1 MIRNYFPE
9 KIGKEY
15 VHIKGCGQY
24 PMFALTALGVKPCY
38 DDWVSMA
45 KLPAFVEM
53 CSRYGLH
60 VEKDIVFSWPPPRE
74 DVIGKESITTTFFKG
89 IRPQDADE
97 GECHIFVSKRKD
109 VALEAKKA
117 GWYPGVVV
125 SGRTINK
132 PFIDHLRFGLLLG
145 YPACCV
151 DFFRR
156 YNDWNRFSHPYET
169 KKNTR
174 EYSWYCNNFLMD
186 YTFFLIHNLPCSYDC
201 QATIELA
208 RLAEKRLMEEE
219 PRFIAETREMLHKP
233 LLVFGERNFILFD
246 GVLEGNRIR
255 YRNYQYISNPARQ
268 EDIFGH
274 MRDID
279 AGDSV
284 ALGDTLDILSGGK
297 VLKSIPGKK
306 EWFLVAFR

>member
-1 MIRNYFPE
+1 
-9 KIGKEY
+9 
-15 VHIKGCGQY
+15 
-24 PMFALTALGVKPCY
+24 
-38 DDWVSMA
+38 
-45 KLPAFVEM
+45 
-53 CSRYGLH
+53 
-60 VEKDIVFSWPPPRE
+60 
-74 DVIGKESITTTFFKG
+74 
-89 IRPQDADE
+89 
-97 GECHIFVSKRKD
+97 
-109 VALEAKKA
+109 
-117 GWYPGVVV
+117 
-125 SGRTINK
+125 
-132 PFIDHLRFGLLLG
+132 
-145 YPACCV
+145 
-151 DFFRR
+151 
-156 YNDWNRFSHPYET
+156 
-169 KKNTR
+169 
-174 EYSWYCNNFLMD
+174 MD